1 MERRRN
7 GVNKGFTNAYEWLYN
22 KGLSNPDDEAI
33 RLTDSP
39 QTRMKPGF
47 VRNQVYYSYNN
58 FTTNENPW
66 MKRHGTAGTL
76 AVPFCYHDMEL
87 NKNERGFP

>member
-1 MERRRN
+1 M
-7 GVNKGFTNAYEWLYN
+7 
-22 KGLSNPDDEAI
+22 
-33 RLTDSP
+33 DSP

-76 AVPFCYHDMEL
+76 AVPFYYHDME
-87 NKNERGFP
+87 

>member
-1 MERRRN
+1 MQKYCHSPAESSEQRHH
-7 GVNKGFTNAYEWLYN
+7 
-22 KGLSNPDDEAI
+22 SSPDDEAI

-76 AVPFCYHDMEL
+76 AVPFCYHDME
-87 NKNERGFP
+87 